1 MDKIKA
7 IYFENN
13 PTHYQAKFL
22 ANILWRMQW
31 NEKKKGYEI
40 ILSPDE
46 ALTMSGRKHAPDDM
60 DIEKFCYNMLS
71 PALVVEYE
79 ENNKDD
85 NFLYFTVLS
94 GATQDE
100 ITKKITF
107 HVNGT
112 IIPYLDEIKKHIT
125 VSYKFNLPNLTNP
138 RR

>member
-85 NFLYFTVLS
+85 KTIS
-94 GATQDE
+94 E
-100 ITKKITF
+100 IDLIIDYEGMQITLKRR
-107 HVNGT
+107 N
-112 IIPYLDEIKKHIT
+112 
-125 VSYKFNLPNLTNP
+125 TN
-138 RR
+138 RICRKC